1 MVMNQSTSINFNTMP
16 IQKDDINPVIEEQEY
31 DDIEI
36 DMQE

>member
-1 MVMNQSTSINFNTMP
+1 MP

-36 DMQE
+36 DMQEELI